1 MAAVFQDHQRYALS
15 ARENIGFGQ
24 IEQIDDERTMAVA
37 IIVPLCASG
46 TYLTHL
52 STSHTGRANNPLAV
66 FHLAQP

>member
-1 MAAVFQDHQRYALS
+1 
-15 ARENIGFGQ
+15 
-24 IEQIDDERTMAVA
+24 MAVA
-37 IIVPLCASG
+37 IIVSLCASG